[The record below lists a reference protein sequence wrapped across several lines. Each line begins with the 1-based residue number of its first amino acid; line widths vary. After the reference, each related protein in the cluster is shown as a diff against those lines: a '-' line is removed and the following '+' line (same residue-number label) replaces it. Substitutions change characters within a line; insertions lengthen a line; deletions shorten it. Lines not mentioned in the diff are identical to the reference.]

1 MLRPR
6 LGRSC
11 SARASVLELGM
22 APVGGVLAV
31 VLDAGVT
38 KSTHRTPTHCL
49 LGACRAGCWATN
61 VLYITAAVG
70 EEVNIQRMH
79 ILGES

>member
-11 SARASVLELGM
+11 SARASVLEPGM
-22 APVGGVLAV
+22 APVGGVLV

-38 KSTHRTPTHCL
+38 KSTHRIPTRCL
-49 LGACRAGCWATN
+49 LGACRAGCWASN
-61 VLYITAAVG
+61 VLCITAAVG
-70 EEVNIQRMH
+70 ERGNIQRMH
-79 ILGES
+79 ILGEG